1 MQRNSRHAEVGD
13 MIVRKSKESTEKWL
27 GVVYEIKRNKW
38 GHGTAFIHWSS
49 DPPPYYNKEYG
60 IPCVNIHNG
69 YSEYDVIKKLDK

>member
-1 MQRNSRHAEVGD
+1 
-13 MIVRKSKESTEKWL
+13 MIVRKNKEANEKWL